1 MFCPNCSAK
10 NAPEQHYC
18 RTCGLKLDVI
28 ASELAI
34 QRPSTEYAVLLQRKE
49 RFEKLGVASISVTA
63 MICLVAFL
71 SKVLGLGIFGPD
83 FSPWIG
89 FAAFA
94 VFGLL
99 SVFFFNYPKVFME
112 FEKVNPRLQT
122 LKSENNEEPLPTNKL
137 LNDPIF
143 EPASVTE
150 HSTELLAES
159 REKRP

>member
-10 NAPEQHYC
+10 NVPEQHYC
-18 RTCGLKLDVI
+18 RTCGLKLDLI
-28 ASELAI
+28 AAELAS
-34 QRPSTEYAVLLQRKE
+34 QRPSSEYSALLQRKE
-49 RFEKLGVASISVTA
+49 RFEKLGIAAISVTA
-63 MICLVAFL
+63 MIGLVALL
-71 SKVLGLGIFGPD
+71 SKILGLEIFGPD

-99 SVFFFNYPKVFME
+99 SVFFFNYPKLFME
-112 FEKVNPRLQT
+112 FEKVNPRL
-122 LKSENNEEPLPTNKL
+122 SPSISAENTPPLATDKL
-137 LNDPIF
+137 LNDPPF

-150 HSTELLAES
+150 HSTELLPAS